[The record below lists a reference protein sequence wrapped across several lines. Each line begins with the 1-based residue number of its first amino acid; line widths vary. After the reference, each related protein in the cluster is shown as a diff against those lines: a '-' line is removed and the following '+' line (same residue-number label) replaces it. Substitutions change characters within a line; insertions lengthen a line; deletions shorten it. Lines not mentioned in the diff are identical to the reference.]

1 MATPQGFEF
10 LEEIDNRVNAGPAA
24 TTRKSLF
31 RAMKVW
37 VLAVEG
43 RLEED
48 REALLQL
55 QTKMVSLEGGFAQE
69 DSAKEEAAQVEKTSF
84 ELNPPTYDR
93 EGNKE

>member
-10 LEEIDNRVNAGPAA
+10 LEEIDNRINAGPAA

-48 REALLQL
+48 REALLQMHS
-55 QTKMVSLEGGFAQE
+55 QMAEMVAVGEG
-69 DSAKEEAAQVEKTSF
+69 DKE
-84 ELNPPTYDR
+84 
-93 EGNKE
+93 